1 LRAVGEDVFSGKIEP
16 RGYASKLQSSKP
28 ARRSVVCLLSDL
40 HLGAELSDLDNPIP
54 FGAIQESRRLE
65 FVLRE
70 VLEFKPQYRDISEC
84 VLLLNGDLI
93 DGLLQHDQR
102 DGAPLAEQ
110 QAIFLQHMSRFIG
123 HCAMHFP
130 SVRVVCQPGNHGR
143 NKLRHP
149 GRATS
154 SKWDGVEWSLYY
166 ALKMM
171 SSRLANVSFDLGFRA
186 LSLVDLHGSTLLLSH
201 GDTEIKLGDPD
212 LKAKDNRTQ
221 LDRLLASGTTRHFDC
236 AAFGHFHKA
245 RYQPGKPAILFNGA
259 LIPSNGY
266 ARSEGYFT
274 ECGQWLWEAVEGY
287 PIGDLRFVQ
296 VGVSQDRDE
305 RLGQM
310 IPPFR
315 F

>member
-1 LRAVGEDVFSGKIEP
+1 
-16 RGYASKLQSSKP
+16 
-28 ARRSVVCLLSDL
+28 
-40 HLGAELSDLDNPIP
+40 
-54 FGAIQESRRLE
+54 
-65 FVLRE
+65 
-70 VLEFKPQYRDISEC
+70 
-84 VLLLNGDLI
+84 
-93 DGLLQHDQR
+93 
-102 DGAPLAEQ
+102 
-110 QAIFLQHMSRFIG
+110 
-123 HCAMHFP
+123 
-130 SVRVVCQPGNHGR
+130 
-143 NKLRHP
+143 
-149 GRATS
+149 
-154 SKWDGVEWSLYY
+154 
-166 ALKMM
+166 
-171 SSRLANVSFDLGFRA
+171 
-186 LSLVDLHGSTLLLSH
+186 LSH

-296 VGVSQDRDE
+296 VGVAQDRDE